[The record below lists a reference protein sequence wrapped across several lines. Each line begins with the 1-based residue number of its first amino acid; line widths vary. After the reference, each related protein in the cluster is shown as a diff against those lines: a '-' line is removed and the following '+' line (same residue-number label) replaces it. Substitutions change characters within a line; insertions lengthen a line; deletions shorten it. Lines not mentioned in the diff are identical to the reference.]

1 MLPTLIGDW
10 GIMNHLND
18 TQLVCQTLTGFN
30 EDGSFVSF
38 RLCFIQLGNPG
49 KGFEIQSTMLVFGE
63 ISYKTTINE
72 CQIVILTLE
81 NVAPH

>member
-30 EDGSFVSF
+30 EAGAMPVCHSDF
-38 RLCFIQLGNPG
+38 RLCVIQLGNRMIDG
-49 KGFEIQSTMLVFGE
+49 LGLIQEDLV
-63 ISYKTTINE
+63 
-72 CQIVILTLE
+72 CLWL
-81 NVAPH
+81 